1 MKIDKN
7 NLKDVEYLLKYY
19 REGYK
24 ALKEELELLQADVDL
39 DSENKWFTE
48 KLASWDSWL
57 SSTPE
62 SFSIPLTLLTDG
74 LKKAFLSYP
83 NLTDEE
89 LNDAAVD
96 TLTNPV
102 NYDEVS
108 DCASSNSIWDE
119 VTDPCSGWDFESF
132 DDDFEDDYPTFEEM
146 IKEGQYSEPATKD
159 VVINI
164 TVPANTTVELTIKT
178 SEVTPEPTVEET
190 TETTKIDPLGWYNE
204 DYEDEYEPQVIYADS
219 NYFGDESERGYA
231 DEDDYAFLNS
241 PFGPEIKDTFDEF
254 WATCLPERNFYY
266 DDKSTA
272 SNVSV
277 TPEEKATSNPEP
289 VEEPKSIEEHKA
301 VEDDIPEHL
310 TTDCDPDIDL
320 ESLLSAITT
329 AAALRYKE
337 VSESSTNSDIKEK
350 LASTLKQ
357 ADLSNVASLALK
369 GMSKA
374 LSGVNGSLKNILDE
388 MDDKDSK

>member
-7 NLKDVEYLLKYY
+7 NLKDVEHLLMYY

-24 ALKEELELLQADVDL
+24 ALKEELELLKADVDL

-62 SFSIPLTLLTDG
+62 SVSYPLTLLTDG

-83 NLTDEE
+83 DLTDEE

-96 TLTNPV
+96 TLTTPV
-102 NYDEVS
+102 NYDEPS
-108 DCASSNSIWDE
+108 DFVSSNSIWDE
-119 VTDPCSGWDFESF
+119 IADPRSGWYYDEF
-132 DDDFEDDYPTFEEM
+132 DDAFEDEYPTFEEM
-146 IKEGQYSEPATKD
+146 LKEDKYSEPATKD

-164 TVPANTTVELTIKT
+164 TVPANTNVELTIKT

-190 TETTKIDPLGWYNE
+190 TESIKIDPLGWYNE
-204 DYEDEYEPQVIYADS
+204 DYEDEYEPQVIYANS
-219 NYFGDESERGYA
+219 NYFGDESECGYE

-241 PFGPEIKDTFDEF
+241 PFVSEIKDTFDAF
-254 WATCLPERNFYY
+254 WDTCLPEHDFYY

-277 TPEEKATSNPEP
+277 TPEEKVTSEPEP
-289 VEEPKSIEEHKA
+289 LEVPKSFEESKA

-310 TTDCDPDIDL
+310 TTECDPDIDL

-337 VSESSTNSDIKEK
+337 VSEASTNSDIKEK